1 MAKKKKAVRS
11 NEERILRV
19 WDIETI
25 KDLMSRR
32 TIYEAQEQHAQ
43 ELEDLW
49 VQLPEHQA
57 TASFGKNWGYYV
69 GMEEI
74 RRYYVTEYEARVRQ
88 ELTEIGKPEAPSGY
102 GRFLFHPLST
112 PNVTLAEDGKTA
124 QGTWYSIGTD
134 CYPLAGGKA
143 DCTWNCQKICAD
155 FVKEPGGWKIWHV
168 IFSNDFINKT
178 GHSVGELQSIYIRG
192 TGRDEIDFGKPT
204 IPMLAHDPSYTWCD
218 NYPPLNGPYE
228 TFTEALSYGPEGHPN
243 YDA

>member
-74 RRYYVTEYEARVRQ
+74 RRYYVTTKNSSHQAIQVGCYRLSQR
-88 ELTEIGKPEAPSGY
+88 AP
-102 GRFLFHPLST
+102 
-112 PNVTLAEDGKTA
+112 
-124 QGTWYSIGTD
+124 
-134 CYPLAGGKA
+134 
-143 DCTWNCQKICAD
+143 
-155 FVKEPGGWKIWHV
+155 
-168 IFSNDFINKT
+168 
-178 GHSVGELQSIYIRG
+178 
-192 TGRDEIDFGKPT
+192 
-204 IPMLAHDPSYTWCD
+204 
-218 NYPPLNGPYE
+218 
-228 TFTEALSYGPEGHPN
+228 
-243 YDA
+243 